1 MKLVHNSF
9 TFAIEF
15 EENIV
20 NLIVVRT
27 KVILDSSLRNFATL
41 RKGARPV
48 TF

>member
-20 NLIVVRT
+20 NLIVVEN
-27 KVILDSSLRNFATL
+27 KSYLRQL
-41 RKGARPV
+41 VKEL
-48 TF
+48 